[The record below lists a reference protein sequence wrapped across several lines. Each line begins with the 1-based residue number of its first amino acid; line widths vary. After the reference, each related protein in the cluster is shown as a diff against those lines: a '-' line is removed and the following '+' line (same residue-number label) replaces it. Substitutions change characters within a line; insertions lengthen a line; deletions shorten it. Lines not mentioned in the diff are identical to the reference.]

1 VAGKV
6 VNVDLQK
13 IIKAVFSKKLAS
25 IFWRQNLVKR
35 GFVDFSD
42 ERERVDKKS
51 SIFQFSGTSFLFFP
65 SNVYQS
71 LKIKKITVAGR
82 L

>member
-13 IIKAVFSKKLAS
+13 KNHKSCIFKKLAS

-51 SIFQFSGTSFLFFP
+51 SIFQFSGTSFWSKISSFFLRMFTQ
-65 SNVYQS
+65 V
-71 LKIKKITVAGR
+71 
-82 L
+82 